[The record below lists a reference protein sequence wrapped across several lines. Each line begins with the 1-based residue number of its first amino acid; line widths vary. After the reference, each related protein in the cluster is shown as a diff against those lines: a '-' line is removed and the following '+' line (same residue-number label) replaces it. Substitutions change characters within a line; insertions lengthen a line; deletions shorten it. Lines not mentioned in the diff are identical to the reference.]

1 MRTRA
6 LQKLWL
12 AATVT
17 VAASLGPAL
26 ALPGEASSLRETHGD
41 WTVSCVRQEAATLC
55 AMSQIQAEPKSRK
68 RVLTVELQAQANGTA
83 KGVLIMPFGLALKPG
98 VSLKIDDKETAAPLA
113 YATCLPVGCIVP
125 LTVDTSLL
133 SALKAGGTLNINATS
148 NGDNQ
153 SLAFTVSLTGFSA
166 AFARLVELAE
176 E

>member
-1 MRTRA
+1 MSTRRF
-6 LQKLWL
+6 QKLWL

-17 VAASLGPAL
+17 VAASLGPAQ
-26 ALPGEASSLRETHGD
+26 ALPGEASSVRETHGD

-68 RVLTVELQAQANGTA
+68 RVLTVELQAHANGTA
-83 KGVLIMPFGLALKPG
+83 KGVLIMPFGLALNPG
-98 VSLKIDDKETAAPLA
+98 VSLKIDDKETSAPLP

-125 LTVDTSLL
+125 LTVDTALL

-153 SLAFTVSLTGFSA
+153 PLAFTVSLTGFSA

-176 E
+176 

>member
-1 MRTRA
+1 MSIRN

-12 AATVT
+12 AAAVT
-17 VAASLGPAL
+17 VAVARGPAL
-26 ALPGEASSLRETHGD
+26 ALPGEASSVRETHGD
-41 WTVSCVRQEAATLC
+41 WTVSCVRQDTATLC

-68 RVLTVELQAQANGTA
+68 RVLTVELQVQANGTT
-83 KGVLIMPFGLALKPG
+83 KGVLIMPFGLALQRG
-98 VSLKIDDKETAAPLA
+98 VSLKIDDKGTRAPLP

-125 LTVDTSLL
+125 LSVDTPLL
-133 SALKAGGTLNINATS
+133 SALKAGSTLNINATS

-153 SLAFTVSLTGFSA
+153 SLAFSVSLSGFSA